1 LSYKKKDIV
10 PINYTSRDYSSIRND
25 LITHVKRYYPNVY
38 QDFNEASFGSI
49 MIDTVAYVGDIL
61 SFYMDYNVNESFL
74 ETSIEENNIIKLAR
88 QLGYKYKGLPSSSGE
103 VTLYIIVPAATS
115 GTGPDL
121 SYAPILK
128 KGAIFSAGGQGG
140 SFTLNEN
147 VDFTSSSKDAEN
159 IVVATVDPTTG
170 VPTGYAI
177 KATGQVISGQVK
189 RQSVDVGD
197 FERFR
202 KVLLQDEFITEVIS
216 VIDSSGN
223 KYYEVD
229 YLTQDVIYTP
239 IVNKS
244 ADSDKVPNILKP
256 KKVPRRFVFEQ
267 LSNQFYLQFGYG
279 SETNLTN
286 EMISEPN
293 KVIMQVNGKDYI
305 TDESFDP
312 TNLIETDKMGV
323 CPTNTTLTIEYRKNS
338 VNINNIASNALT
350 NVSDTNFAF
359 QNIATLSQQKVNNV
373 VNSLEFENEKPII
386 GSVSNPTID
395 ELKYRAYG
403 AFSSQNRAVTSEDYK
418 AVIYSMPPKFG
429 AVKRCNIV
437 QDKDSFK
444 RNLNLYIISEDS
456 NGNLVEST
464 NTLKTN
470 LKSYLSSYKMI
481 NDTVDILDA
490 RVVNLQIN
498 IDIIAEEER
507 NKFEV
512 LQAGIDAI
520 KFDVLSSKYSIG
532 EPLRVSDIF
541 KALKN
546 VDGILDVISIT
557 VDRKTGSAYSTFS
570 YDVRGNTS
578 PDGRLIIAGENV
590 VFEIK
595 YPDSDIVG
603 TVR

>member
-1 LSYKKKDIV
+1 MAYKKKDIV
-10 PINYTSRDYSSIRND
+10 PVDYTSRDFESIRND

-49 MIDTVAYVGDIL
+49 MIDTVAYIGDIL

-88 QLGYKYKGLPSSSGE
+88 QLGYKYKGTPASSGE
-103 VTLYIIVPAATS
+103 ITMYIVVPVSTS
-115 GTGPDL
+115 GVAPDL

-128 KGAIFSAGGQGG
+128 KGAVFSAGSQGA
-140 SFTLNEN
+140 SFTLNED
-147 VDFTSSSKDAEN
+147 VDFSLPSNEA
-159 IVVATVDPTTG
+159 VVATVDPITG

-177 KATGQVISGQVK
+177 KAFGQVISGQTK
-189 RQSVDVGD
+189 RLNVDVGD

-202 KVLLQDEFITEVIS
+202 KVLIRDEFITEIIS
-216 VIDSSGN
+216 VTDSNGN

-229 YLTQDVIYTP
+229 HLTQDVIYTP
-239 IVNKS
+239 IVNRGS
-244 ADSDKVPNILKP
+244 DSDKVPNILKP

-286 EMISEPN
+286 EVISEPN
-293 KVIMQVNGKDYI
+293 KVVMQVNGKDYI

-338 VNINNIASNALT
+338 VNINNIGTNALT
-350 NVSDTNFAF
+350 SVSDTNFAF
-359 QNIATLSQQKVNNV
+359 ENISSLSQPKISSVIS
-373 VNSLEFENEKPII
+373 SLEFQNEKPIV
-386 GSVSNPTID
+386 GSVSNPTIE

-403 AFSSQNRAVTSEDYK
+403 SYSSQNRAVTSEDYK
-418 AVIYSMPPKFG
+418 AVLYSMPPKFG

-444 RNLNLYIISEDS
+444 RNLNLYIISEDA
-456 NGNLVEST
+456 NGNLTEST
-464 NTLKTN
+464 DTLKTN
-470 LKSYLSSYKMI
+470 LKNYLSNYKMI
-481 NDTVDILDA
+481 NDTIDILDA
-490 RVVNLQIN
+490 RVVNLEIK

-512 LQAGIDAI
+512 LQSGIDAI
-520 KFDVLSSKYSIG
+520 KFENLSSKYDIG

-541 KALKN
+541 KTLKN
-546 VDGILDVISIT
+546 VDGILDVISVT

-570 YDVRGNTS
+570 YDVKGNTS
-578 PDGRLIIAGENV
+578 PDGRLILAKENV
-590 VFEIK
+590 IFEIK

>member
-88 QLGYKYKGLPSSSGE
+88 QLGYKYKGLPASSGE
-103 VTLYIIVPAATS
+103 VTLYIVVPAATS
-115 GTGPDL
+115 GVEPDL
-121 SYAPILK
+121 TYAPILK
-128 KGAIFSAGGQGG
+128 KGAIFSAGGQGA
-140 SFTLNEN
+140 SFTLNED
-147 VDFTSSSKDAEN
+147 VDFSSSSQDAN
-159 IVVATVDPTTG
+159 NVVVATVDATTG

-189 RQSVDVGD
+189 RQRADVGD

-202 KVLLQDEFITEVIS
+202 KVLLQDEFVTEVIS
-216 VIDSSGN
+216 VIDSNGN

-239 IVNKS
+239 VTNKG

-286 EMISEPN
+286 EVISEPN
-293 KVIMQVNGKDYI
+293 KVIMQVNGKNYI

-338 VNINNIASNALT
+338 VNINNIASNALS

-359 QNIATLSQQKVNNV
+359 ANIASLSRQKVNDV
-373 VNSLEFENEKPII
+373 INSLEFQNEKPII
-386 GSVSNPTID
+386 GSVSNPTVD

-418 AVIYSMPPKFG
+418 SVIYSMPPKFG
-429 AVKRCNIV
+429 AVKRCNIA

-456 NGNLVEST
+456 NGNLIEST
-464 NTLKTN
+464 ETLKTN
-470 LKSYLSSYKMI
+470 LKTYLSSYKMI

-512 LQAGIDAI
+512 LQSGIDAI
-520 KFDVLSSKYSIG
+520 KFEILSSKYNIG

-541 KALKN
+541 KTLKN
-546 VDGILDVISIT
+546 VDGILDVIGVT
-557 VDRKTGSAYSTFS
+557 VDRKTGSAYSSFS
-570 YDVRGNTS
+570 YDVKGNTS
-578 PDGRLIIAGENV
+578 PDGRLILAEENV